1 MTLADPKKQPPR
13 PPGFSILMTSAV
25 VAAFLIGSV
34 LQEVR
39 WRGGMPS
46 VAPSPLES
54 KDQQL
59 KLGEVAFRDGNNALA
74 LSLFDRLAAKHDPA
88 AEYWLAHMTEWG
100 IGVPKDPAKSITL
113 YANAA
118 AEGSVPAQSRLGEIY
133 LNGNL
138 VTPDYAKAFELL
150 GSAARSGNPRAAMLL
165 GQMYRSGLGT
175 KTDPTESYAWSEV
188 AVVEGLS
195 FAKIERE
202 AAFASMSADDR
213 QKGATRAADLV
224 AEIKKKSATAAKS

>member
-1 MTLADPKKQPPR
+1 MTLANPKKQPPR

-25 VAAFLIGSV
+25 VAAFLIASV

-59 KLGEVAFRDGNNALA
+59 KLGEVAFREGNDALA

-100 IGVPKDPAKSITL
+100 IGVPKDLAKSTTL
-113 YANAA
+113 YAKAA
-118 AEGSVPAQSRLGEIY
+118 AEGSIPAESRLGEIY
-133 LNGNL
+133 LNGNF
-138 VTPDYAKAFELL
+138 VPPDYAKAFELL

-165 GQMYRSGLGT
+165 GQMYRYGLGT
-175 KTDPTESYAWSEV
+175 KADPTESYAWSEV
-188 AVVEGLS
+188 AVVEGLN
-195 FAKIERE
+195 FAKIERD
-202 AAFASMSADDR
+202 AAFASISPDER
-213 QKGATRAADLV
+213 QKGAARASEIIAD
-224 AEIKKKSATAAKS
+224 IKKKMAGGVKN